1 LGTSGVPK
9 RTVAL
14 AKPSFSNEEEQA
26 LIEVIRSGWVTQ
38 GPKVA
43 EFEERFA
50 DAVGADH
57 AVAVTSATT
66 ALFLSLHALG
76 IGPGDEVVVPSLT
89 FIASVN
95 PIVHVGATPI
105 FADVDPRTFNLDPDA
120 LEAALTPRTRA
131 VMLVHQLGLPAD
143 LDEIQ
148 RRASARGVAVIE
160 DSACALGSVY
170 KGRPIGSS
178 KNLNCFSF
186 HPRKVIVTGEG
197 GMMTTPDAPLA
208 ARLRRLR
215 HQGMSISDVE
225 RHNADR
231 VITETYPEVG
241 FNFRMS
247 DLHAAVGLA
256 QLRKLDSFVARRRAI
271 AARYDEAL
279 GEFPDVTAPHVPDFA
294 QPNYQSY
301 MARLNRGDR
310 TLRDSLLDA
319 MFRRG
324 VATRRGLMA
333 VHKEESYAH
342 VPIRGSLEHTEAA
355 DAQSFVLPI
364 HQGLTDDDQQYV
376 IDSLH
381 EAVDEVMTA

>member
-1 LGTSGVPK
+1 VGASTRFVP
-9 RTVAL
+9 L
-14 AKPSFSNEEEQA
+14 AKPSFSGEEEQA

-43 EFEERFA
+43 AFEERFA
-50 DAVGADH
+50 LTVGVDN

-76 IGPGDEVVVPSLT
+76 IGAGDEVVVPSLT
-89 FIASVN
+89 YIASAN
-95 PIVHVGATPI
+95 PIVHAGATPV

-120 LEAALTPRTRA
+120 FEAALTARTRA

-143 LDEIQ
+143 LDEIE
-148 RRASARGVAVIE
+148 RRASARGVTVIE
-160 DSACALGSVY
+160 DSACALGSSY

-178 KNLNCFSF
+178 ANLNCFSF

-197 GMMTTPDAPLA
+197 GMITTPDAELA

-225 RHNADR
+225 RHQADR

-256 QLRKLDSFVARRRAI
+256 QLDKLDSFVARRRAI

-279 GEFPDVTAPHVPDFA
+279 GELPGITTPHIPDFA
-294 QPNYQSY
+294 LPNYQSY
-301 MARLNRGDR
+301 IVRLNRGDQVVR
-310 TLRDSLLDA
+310 NALLDA

-333 VHKEESYAH
+333 IHKEASYAK
-342 VPIRGSLEHTEAA
+342 VKTSGLLEHTEAA

-364 HQGLTDDDQQYV
+364 YPDLSEDDQQYV
-376 IDSLH
+376 IDALR
-381 EAVDEVMTA
+381 EAIAEVIPT

>member
-1 LGTSGVPK
+1 VGASTRFVP
-9 RTVAL
+9 L
-14 AKPSFSNEEEQA
+14 AKPSFSGEEEQA

-43 EFEERFA
+43 AFEERFA
-50 DAVGADH
+50 HTVGVDN

-76 IGPGDEVVVPSLT
+76 IGAGDEVVVPSLT
-89 FIASVN
+89 YIASAN
-95 PIVHVGATPI
+95 PIVHAGATPV

-120 LEAALTPRTRA
+120 FEAALTARTRA

-143 LDEIQ
+143 LDEIE
-148 RRASARGVAVIE
+148 RRASARGVTVIE
-160 DSACALGSVY
+160 DSACALGSSY

-178 KNLNCFSF
+178 ANLNCFSF

-197 GMMTTPDAPLA
+197 GMITTPDAELA

-225 RHNADR
+225 RHQADR

-256 QLRKLDSFVARRRAI
+256 QLDKLDSFVARRRAI

-279 GEFPDVTAPHVPDFA
+279 GELPGITTPHIPDFA
-294 QPNYQSY
+294 LPNYQSY
-301 MARLNRGDR
+301 IVRLNRGDQVVR
-310 TLRDSLLDA
+310 NALLDA

-333 VHKEESYAH
+333 IHKEASYAK
-342 VPIRGSLEHTEAA
+342 VKTSGLLEHTEAA

-364 HQGLTDDDQQYV
+364 YPDLSEDDQQYV
-376 IDSLH
+376 IDALR
-381 EAVDEVMTA
+381 EAIAEVIPT

>member
-1 LGTSGVPK
+1 MGASTRFVP
-9 RTVAL
+9 L
-14 AKPSFSNEEEQA
+14 AKPSFSGEEEQA

-43 EFEERFA
+43 AFEERFA
-50 DAVGADH
+50 HTVGVDN

-76 IGPGDEVVVPSLT
+76 IGAGDEVVVPSLT
-89 FIASVN
+89 YIASAN
-95 PIVHVGATPI
+95 PIVHAGATPV

-120 LEAALTPRTRA
+120 FEAALTARTRA

-143 LDEIQ
+143 LDEIE
-148 RRASARGVAVIE
+148 RRASARGVTVIE
-160 DSACALGSVY
+160 DSACALGSSY

-178 KNLNCFSF
+178 ANLNCFSF

-197 GMMTTPDAPLA
+197 GMITTPDAELA

-225 RHNADR
+225 RHQADR

-256 QLRKLDSFVARRRAI
+256 QLDKLDSFVARRRAI

-279 GEFPDVTAPHVPDFA
+279 GELPGITTPHIPDFA
-294 QPNYQSY
+294 LPNYQSY
-301 MARLNRGDR
+301 IVRLNRGDQVVR
-310 TLRDSLLDA
+310 NALLDA

-333 VHKEESYAH
+333 IHKEASYAK
-342 VPIRGSLEHTEAA
+342 VKTSGLLEHTEAA

-364 HQGLTDDDQQYV
+364 YPDLSEDDQQYV
-376 IDSLH
+376 IDALR
-381 EAVDEVMTA
+381 EAIAEVIPT

>member
-1 LGTSGVPK
+1 MGVGDSK
-9 RTVAL
+9 RFVAL

-26 LIEVIRSGWVTQ
+26 IIEVIRSGWVTQ

-50 DAVGADH
+50 ETVGADN

-66 ALFLSLHALG
+66 GLFLSLHALG
-76 IGPGDEVVVPSLT
+76 IGAGDEVVVPSLT

-95 PIVHVGATPI
+95 PIVHVGATPV
-105 FADVDPRTFNLDPDA
+105 FADVDPRTLNLDPDA
-120 LEAALTPRTRA
+120 FEAALTPRTRA

-148 RRASARGVAVIE
+148 RRASAHGITIIE
-160 DSACALGSVY
+160 DSACALGSAY
-170 KGRPIGSS
+170 KGRPIGASQ
-178 KNLNCFSF
+178 NLNCFSF
-186 HPRKVIVTGEG
+186 HPRKLIVTGEG
-197 GMMTTPDAPLA
+197 GMMTTPDATLA

-231 VITETYPEVG
+231 VITETYPEIG

-247 DLHAAVGLA
+247 DLLAAVGLV
-256 QLRKLDSFVARRRAI
+256 QLAKLDSFVARRRRI
-271 AARYDEAL
+271 AARYDEAFSEL
-279 GEFPDVTAPHVPDFA
+279 PDITTPHVPDFA
-294 QPNYQSY
+294 LPNYQSY
-301 MARLNRGDR
+301 IARLNRGDR
-310 TLRDSLLDA
+310 AIRDALLDA

-333 VHKEESYAH
+333 VHREASYAN
-342 VPIRGSLEHTEAA
+342 VKVTGSLEHTEAA
-355 DAQSFVLPI
+355 DAQCFVLPI
-364 HQGLTDDDQQYV
+364 YQGLSDDDQQYV
-376 IDSLH
+376 IDSLC
-381 EAVDEVMTA
+381 EAIAEVMPA

>member
-1 LGTSGVPK
+1 VSASG
-9 RTVAL
+9 RFVAL
-14 AKPSFSNEEEQA
+14 ARPSFSSEEEQA
-26 LIEVIRSGWVTQ
+26 LIDVIRSGWVTQ

-43 EFEERFA
+43 AFEERFA
-50 DAVGADH
+50 HTVGVDN

-76 IGPGDEVVVPSLT
+76 IGAGDEVVVPSLT

-95 PIVHVGATPI
+95 PIVQVGATPV

-120 LEAALTPRTRA
+120 FESAVTARTRA

-143 LDEIQ
+143 LDEIE
-148 RRASARGVAVIE
+148 RRAAAHDVAVIE
-160 DSACALGSVY
+160 DSACALGSTY

-178 KNLNCFSF
+178 RNLNCFSF

-197 GMMTTPDAPLA
+197 GMITTPDAELA
-208 ARLRRLR
+208 ERLRRLR
-215 HQGMSISDVE
+215 HQGMSISDIE
-225 RHNADR
+225 RHRADR

-256 QLRKLDSFVARRRAI
+256 QIDKLGSFVARRRAI

-279 GEFPDVTAPHVPDFA
+279 AGLPTITAPHVPDFA
-294 QPNYQSY
+294 LPNYQSY
-301 MARLNRGDR
+301 IARLNRGNR
-310 TLRDSLLDA
+310 PVRDALLDA

-333 VHKEESYAH
+333 VHKEASYAN
-342 VPIRGSLEHTEAA
+342 VELTGSLEHTEAA

-364 HQGLTDDDQQYV
+364 YPGLSDDDQQFV
-376 IDSLH
+376 IDALFD
-381 EAVDEVMTA
+381 AAAEVLPT